1 MADDHSA
8 DAEGMD
14 VSEGVG
20 RAQAGGFVARA
31 PDSDHRSGDESEAP
45 EAGGAVDAE
54 LPAGEVVRRAGRAAA
69 GVEGDG
75 ADGDAADYGEPACQR
90 RAIAQAAGDARFP
103 RLRGEGREAGTG

>member
-8 DAEGMD
+8 LAEGVD
-14 VSEGVG
+14 VSEGIG
-20 RAQAGGFVARA
+20 WAQAGGFVARA
-31 PDSDHRSGDESEAP
+31 PDSDHRSGDKSEAL

-75 ADGDAADYGEPACQR
+75 AEGGAADYGERACEW
-90 RAIAQAAGDARFP
+90 RAAGQAAGEARFP
-103 RLRGEGREAGTG
+103 RLRGGV

>member
-14 VSEGVG
+14 VSKGVG

-31 PDSDHRSGDESEAP
+31 PDSDHRSGDKSGAP

-75 ADGDAADYGEPACQR
+75 ADGDAADYGESAWEWGPAEQ
-90 RAIAQAAGDARFP
+90 AIGDARLP
-103 RLRGEGREAGTG
+103 RLRGEGREAGAG

>member
-1 MADDHSA
+1 MADDYSA
-8 DAEGMD
+8 HAEGVD

-20 RAQAGGFVARA
+20 RAQAGGIVAGA

-75 ADGDAADYGEPACQR
+75 ADGDAADYGESACEW
-90 RAIAQAAGDARFP
+90 RAAAQAIGDAGLP
-103 RLRGEGREAGTG
+103 RLRGEGREAGAG